1 MTPPSTVMNSRNPR
15 GGRSSLDL
23 KVNSSILRRYEGP
36 SASRFG
42 PVPSRAKPW
51 RSERRRPTAHKG
63 TDGIAAPIGWR
74 SCRLVFHPCFDRGHR
89 ICARRHD
96 HDRQWQATCGKQV
109 SNSTVAA
116 VARRR
121 KFHALASVTT
131 TVIVRSLLDDPP
143 SPNAEAISESSLGP
157 TNTRETS
164 VRRTCLV
171 QTTRKA
177 HQRNGRIARAGCEF
191 RRVEKK
197 AESKHGYPRRSFVAR
212 RLPGGR
218 EGFLRTS
225 DARMA
230 WT

>member
-131 TVIVRSLLDDPP
+131 TVIVRSLL
-143 SPNAEAISESSLGP
+143 S
-157 TNTRETS
+157 
-164 VRRTCLV
+164 RR
-171 QTTRKA
+171 
-177 HQRNGRIARAGCEF
+177 
-191 RRVEKK
+191 RRVDLRGGASHGDMVPATECRRWSPHLSVS
-197 AESKHGYPRRSFVAR
+197 SKHAK
-212 RLPGGR
+212 
-218 EGFLRTS
+218 
-225 DARMA
+225 A
-230 WT
+230 WTPTTVNRPASSGRCSSRR